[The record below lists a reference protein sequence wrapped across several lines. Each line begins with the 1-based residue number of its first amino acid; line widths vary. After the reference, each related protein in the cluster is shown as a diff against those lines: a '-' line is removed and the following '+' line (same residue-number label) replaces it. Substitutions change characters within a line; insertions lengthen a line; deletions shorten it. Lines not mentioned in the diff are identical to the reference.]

1 MGPRLR
7 GDDAWEVVH
16 ADTNPSPDPSP
27 DPSTEAFG
35 LAQDEAGAVPS
46 CWAARSACRSMRQR
60 LGLARLF
67 FSRPQCI
74 PKPGT
79 IGPAQT
85 YSIVK

>member
-16 ADTNPSPDPSP
+16 ADPNPSPNPSKGP
-27 DPSTEAFG
+27 FG
-35 LAQDEAGAVPS
+35 LAQDEAGAVSS
-46 CWAARSACRSMRQR
+46 CWAGRSACRSMRKR